1 MSERIITT
9 NSGLELISSESVREA
24 RAKTAETE
32 LREIETDPDRQLVVA
47 AENELIRLQKIS
59 ANIAVTKPRLIA
71 AKLRAQKNL
80 DKKYGTGEL
89 ESRIDLSE
97 VRRSLSAPVGKL
109 ALAAFALALVFWVAV
124 HAPTSAPTETQ
135 QAAPAAVLTI
145 EPPKL

>member
-9 NSGLELISSESVREA
+9 HSGLELISSESVREA

-71 AKLRAQKNL
+71 AKLRAQKNI
-80 DKKYGTGEL
+80 DKKYGTGDI

-97 VRRSLSAPVGKL
+97 VRRSLSAPLGRL
-109 ALAAFALALVFWVAV
+109 ALVAFALALIFWVAV
-124 HAPTSAPTETQ
+124 HVPT
-135 QAAPAAVLTI
+135 AAVPSPAVTAVLSV
-145 EPPKL
+145 ESPKL